1 MFSTCERLISIF
13 SECFLRVNVFF
24 MCLVNV
30 FYVWTSYFC
39 IEWMFST
46 CECLLYVFSECF
58 LRVNVLLPS
67 SVNVFYCEGLIYLFC
82 WVCLPSC
89 LIYILCGV
97 LCKIHVNWWSCS
109 PYIYSASSRSVL
121 WLWSKISNQN
131 IISHRYQVLIG
142 QWIMNF
148 RLESSRVDT

>member
-1 MFSTCERLISIF
+1 MFSMCGRLISVL

-30 FYVWTSYFC
+30 FYVWTSYFHLQ
-39 IEWMFST
+39 WMFST
-46 CECLLYVFSECF
+46 
-58 LRVNVLLPS
+58 
-67 SVNVFYCEGLIYLFC
+67 CEGLIYLFC

-89 LIYILCGV
+89 LIYIFCGV
-97 LCKIHVNWWSCS
+97 LCNIHVKWWSCS

-148 RLESSRVDT
+148 RLESSRVET